1 MVENTNRRTFIKHS
15 ALLGTA
21 VVAGTTGVQAQETT
35 TAEESFQ
42 TVLSVPSLE
51 FPFFV
56 RMQNAFEQA
65 RDEQNITGSFLDAQ
79 NSQSTQISQIED
91 AITNEPDFIMMSP
104 ITSDGAAPAVQ
115 AANDADI
122 PVLTIDRDVSEADT
136 VTNVASDNVQLGARS
151 SALLLEFMQ
160 ERADQDSFG
169 IVELSG
175 TPGASVTN
183 ERSEGL
189 EQTLG
194 ENDNLEVLG
203 SQTGEFSTPEALSVT
218 EDFITR
224 FGDDIDGVYA
234 QNDLMALG
242 ASRALDDAD
251 RGDVPVT
258 GIDGS
263 EAWVETFADNEFHGT
278 IAQLPEEMV
287 MRTIEAGKNAV
298 RGEDVEDSIVIEGL
312 RVTQENSQQYLQDF
326 FGGDETTTAAGET
339 TTTADETTTTAD

>member
-1 MVENTNRRTFIKHS
+1 MRKSTKRRTFLKHS
-15 ALLGTA
+15 ALFGTA
-21 VVAGTTGVQAQETT
+21 VVAGTAGVHAQETT
-35 TAEESFQ
+35 TRESFQ

-65 RDEQNITGSFLDAQ
+65 RDEQNVTGSFLDAR

-91 AITNEPDFIMMSP
+91 AITNDPDVIMMSP

-115 AANDADI
+115 AANDAGI
-122 PVLTIDRDVSEADT
+122 PVLTIDRDVSEGET

-160 ERADQDSFG
+160 EQGDQDTYG

-189 EQTLG
+189 DQTL
-194 ENDNLEVLG
+194 EANDNLEVLG

-224 FGDDIDGVYA
+224 FGDDINGVYA

-251 RGDVPVT
+251 RGDVPIT

-263 EAWVETFADNEFHGT
+263 ESWVETFADDEFHGT

-287 MRTIEAGKNAV
+287 FRTIEAGKRAV
-298 RGEDVEDSIVIEGL
+298 RGEDVEDSITIEGM
-312 RVTQENSQQYLQDF
+312 RVTHENVQEYLQDF
-326 FGGDETTTAAGET
+326 FGGGETTTADGTA
-339 TTTADETTTTAD
+339 TADETTTAGD

>member
-1 MVENTNRRTFIKHS
+1 MRKSTKRRTFLKHS

-21 VVAGTTGVQAQETT
+21 VVAGTAGVQAQETT
-35 TAEESFQ
+35 TAQESFQ

-65 RDEQNITGSFLDAQ
+65 REEQNVTGSFLDAQ

-115 AANDADI
+115 AANDAGI
-122 PVLTIDRDVSEADT
+122 PVLTIDRDVSEGET

-160 ERADQDSFG
+160 EQGDQDTYG

-183 ERSEGL
+183 ERSQGL
-189 EQTLG
+189 DQTLE

-263 EAWVETFADNEFHGT
+263 EAWVETFADDEFHGT

-287 MRTIEAGKNAV
+287 FRTIEAGKSAV
-298 RGEDVEDSIVIEGL
+298 RGEDVEDSITIEGL
-312 RVTQENSQQYLQDF
+312 RVTQENAQEYLQDF
-326 FGGDETTTAAGET
+326 FGAGETTTAAGE